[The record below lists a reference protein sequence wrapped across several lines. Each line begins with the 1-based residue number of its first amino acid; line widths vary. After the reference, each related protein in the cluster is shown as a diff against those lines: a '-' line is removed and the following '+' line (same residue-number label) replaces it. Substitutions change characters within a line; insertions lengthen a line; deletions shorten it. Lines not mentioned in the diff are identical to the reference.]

1 MSPFS
6 LLPSVAFVGCSVVSS
21 LEIGLS
27 ECGSGVCVISFLS
40 FVYSPYIL
48 YIVFK

>member
-6 LLPSVAFVGCSVVSS
+6 LLSSVAFVGCTVVSS

-27 ECGSGVCVISFLS
+27 ECGSGVCYFLLVL
-40 FVYSPYIL
+40 FIRPLYTVYS
-48 YIVFK
+48 V

>member
-6 LLPSVAFVGCSVVSS
+6 LLPSVAFVGCTVVSS

-27 ECGSGVCVISFLS
+27 EGGSSVCALSFLS
-40 FVYSPYIL
+40 FVYSLL
-48 YIVFK
+48 YCLVFN